1 MIPCIERNAVAV
13 TRSVDA
19 ARLAKYIRNVKKN
32 RVSFDMVVKTM
43 NLTGKKL
50 PMELKETSLDGLA
63 VVVPAEEARK
73 KLAK

>member
-1 MIPCIERNAVAV
+1 MTQLWVERNAVAT
-13 TRSVDA
+13 TRAVDA
-19 ARLAKYIRNVKKN
+19 ARLAKYLRNVKKN

-63 VVVPAEEARK
+63 AVVMEKENNK
-73 KLAK
+73 